1 MSGWRDEIARFLTA
15 EGKEK
20 TRMLFDEPGE
30 GVQVPE
36 DEELPA
42 RYVRRHET
50 WCQDA
55 SLSRPDD
62 ECTCAITPEMQREQ
76 NAAVPP
82 FSPNMALIDGQQ
94 PRSASQRRRL
104 AFAGIGA
111 SLPAR
116 TCCSTPAGTSHQGTC
131 PNSVMC
137 CGEYRPHVNELPPP
151 RREPRR
157 DDDVDRWLKRTRDS
171 LLALGSGRDTVLAAQ
186 AVDDLLNDYR
196 LHADTGTPLD
206 AEVSER

>member
-20 TRMLFDEPGE
+20 IRMLFDEPDE

-36 DEELPA
+36 DEDMTGDEPDLTAPTLQEIRDAASGDLSGLPQWE
-42 RYVRRHET
+42 RDLLSG
-50 WCQDA
+50 QLA
-55 SLSRPDD
+55 S
-62 ECTCAITPEMQREQ
+62 PE
-76 NAAVPP
+76 
-82 FSPNMALIDGQQ
+82 